1 MARPAV
7 SGHVEPNEARPLLSP
22 VLDAQEPAIGPPSA
36 SSKSVHHFTRCPW
49 PWMHV
54 VALVIIIAVVS
65 DIGESLYAAPRVRLF
80 ESVVCTRYYVY
91 EDPSLVHRHGHHVPE
106 HLCKVNPVQDE
117 LASVLGWQLFFDS
130 IPAILLPVPYGYL
143 ADTRGRKRI
152 LIMAMVG
159 YTLSYVWT
167 LFVTGALHLPLPYV
181 WLSSLF
187 FLLGGGPTVGTTL
200 ITTVVADVVPA
211 ESRSTVFFYRFCTD
225 LIADLAI
232 PPLTSVL
239 MSKNIWIPLLGAAVF
254 QGCSTAMVLILPET
268 SPLPMPKEA
277 VDDIDPRS
285 PSMGSTTSEPEDHP
299 KSDKRWKNKI
309 RQTIDSFSFVQRDT
323 AVAALVLTFLISKV
337 GRQSTN
343 VLFQY
348 ASKRYGWTLSQA
360 GLLLSLRAAVNI
372 ALFALILPA
381 IASFGLPRVG
391 SAPLRDLWLARGSII
406 FLLLGTFVLFLSA
419 TPALMII
426 GIILFTL
433 GTGFAP
439 TARSLVTSL
448 VEFHNVETTSD
459 IGRLYALISVM
470 EGIGALVAALGM
482 SWALR
487 FGLRLGQA
495 WLGLPFG
502 FAAILFALVA
512 VITFS
517 IKVRNA

>member
-1 MARPAV
+1 MARPAL
-7 SGHVEPNEARPLLSP
+7 SGHEEADEARPLLSP
-22 VLDAQEPAIGPPSA
+22 VLDAHEPAIGPPSA
-36 SSKSVHHFTRCPW
+36 SSKSVHHLTRCPW

-80 ESVVCTRYYVY
+80 ESIVCNRYYMH
-91 EDPSLVHRHGHHVPE
+91 EDPSLVRRHGHHVPE

-167 LFVTGALHLPLPYV
+167 LFATGALHLPLHYV

-200 ITTVVADVVPA
+200 ITTVVADVVPP

-277 VDDIDPRS
+277 VDDIDPGS
-285 PSMGSTTSEPEDHP
+285 PSMGSTTSEPEDDP
-299 KSDKRWKNKI
+299 KSDKRWKSKI
-309 RQTIDSFSFVQRDT
+309 RQTIDSSSFVQRDT

-348 ASKRYGWTLSQA
+348 ASKRYGWTLSQ
-360 GLLLSLRAAVNI
+360 RKYH
-372 ALFALILPA
+372 LPT
-381 IASFGLPRVG
+381 SRHLCTVSVG
-391 SAPLRDLWLARGSII
+391 
-406 FLLLGTFVLFLSA
+406 

-459 IGRLYALISVM
+459 IGRLYALISLM

-487 FGLRLGQA
+487 FGLRLGQV

-512 VITFS
+512 IITFS
-517 IKVRNA
+517 IKVRNARVVCRK